1 VAVVANVLDATLDV
15 SDRVAG
21 SAPIEALA
29 LHARSELHVRT
40 PQWRGARYVVLRGPR
55 NRVVSAESVP
65 TVQRGVSAIVVPVLI
80 DVVDA
85 TAIDLR
91 HEALRV
97 IDLNVRAE
105 IALNGDLVV
114 VTEGIVQVGND
125 LTTDE
130 IARAVRGALV
140 TRMVQRAKEGML
152 VLKRLV
158 VSVQTALVVGRASPW
173 MAAQSDAMIV
183 SVDAAVPIVRVVARI
198 VEGSLGIDLRG
209 FRDQT

>member
-1 VAVVANVLDATLDV
+1 M
-15 SDRVAG
+15 
-21 SAPIEALA
+21 
-29 LHARSELHVRT
+29 
-40 PQWRGARYVVLRGPR
+40 VLRGPR